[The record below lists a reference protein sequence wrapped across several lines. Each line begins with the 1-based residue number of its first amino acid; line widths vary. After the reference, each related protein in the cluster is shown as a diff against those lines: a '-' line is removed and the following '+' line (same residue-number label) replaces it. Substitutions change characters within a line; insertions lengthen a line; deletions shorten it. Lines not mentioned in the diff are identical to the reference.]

1 MQYVDSWKYQL
12 VKSLLGLFC
21 GYYSWNVMAL
31 VKSSLGNPK
40 QTLKCTQIWQDSYLL
55 IFHEYCHDVECR
67 KKVPGAEKILNF
79 SFAYVCILLVQCT
92 HCSFSTCGWIVPL
105 LANLALNLPHK
116 VTVKLSKNTFGIL
129 YFPLLNS
136 KKQEDQNSNI
146 RWSLTCCWIVF

>member
-1 MQYVDSWKYQL
+1 MLTTEKTNWWK
-12 VKSLLGLFC
+12 VFWFFG

-40 QTLKCTQIWQDSYLL
+40 QTLKCTQIWQESYLL